1 MIHEV
6 EKVGDE
12 IIIIRL
18 KGELDHHS
26 TQDIRNEIVPMIKNG
41 SIKVLVWNL
50 KDLHFMDSSGIGL
63 ILRKNARASSN
74 RWTNYYCKPICDYA
88 ENFSV
93 CRFKSLYL

>member
-6 EKVGDE
+6 ERVGDE

-26 TQDIRNEIVPMIKNG
+26 TTDIRNEIVPLIKNG

-50 KDLHFMDSSGIGL
+50 KDLNFMDSSGIGL
-63 ILRKNARASSN
+63 ILGRMRELAPIEGQTIIVNPSPTMRKF
-74 RWTNYYCKPICDYA
+74 
-88 ENFSV
+88 FS
-93 CRFKSLYL
+93 LQD

>member
-26 TQDIRNEIVPMIKNG
+26 TNDIRNEIVPMIKNG
-41 SIKVLVWNL
+41 SIKVIVWNL
-50 KDLHFMDSSGIGL
+50 KDLNFMDSSGD
-63 ILRKNARASSN
+63 RVNFRQNERACSD
-74 RWTNYYCKPICDYA
+74 RWTNNYCK
-88 ENFSV
+88 SV
-93 CRFKSLYL
+93 TNNA